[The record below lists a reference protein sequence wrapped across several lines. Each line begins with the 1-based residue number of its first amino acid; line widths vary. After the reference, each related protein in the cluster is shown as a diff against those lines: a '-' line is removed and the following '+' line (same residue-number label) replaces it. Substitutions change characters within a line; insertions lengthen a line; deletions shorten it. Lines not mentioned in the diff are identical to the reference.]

1 MAFYSVYLQMNRYRV
16 EAQPVS
22 EPEEVNDAVL
32 LKDWED
38 RFDELRWIGLFRDL
52 HVSDLR
58 QAKGT
63 LSP

>member
-1 MAFYSVYLQMNRYRV
+1 MNRYRV

-58 QAKGT
+58 QRE
-63 LSP
+63 P

>member
-1 MAFYSVYLQMNRYRV
+1 MNRYRV